1 MEGQPLSSAS
11 PEGRSPEAARSRR
24 PRFLPTFAAILLAG
38 GLAACN
44 TTGNL
49 GVEQPAVVTV
59 AAPPTT
65 VPVLELVGNWGFA
78 SYHEEKDRT
87 RTQAE
92 AKSACSN
99 PYKITQG
106 PNGGV
111 MMYLAD
117 QNKPSEV
124 FVKQTTDSR
133 DQRQKLLEITPAGME
148 LWQALPDPVELIL
161 KTGFDGVPEEDITTT
176 VRVLSEATKRLQT
189 KLA

>member
-11 PEGRSPEAARSRR
+11 PEGRSLEAVGRSRHA
-24 PRFLPTFAAILLAG
+24 PLPLLAAFLLAS

-44 TTGNL
+44 TTTGNL
-49 GVEQPAVVTV
+49 VVEQPAVVTV

-65 VPVLELVGNWGFA
+65 VPVAELVGNWGFA

-99 PYKITQG
+99 PYRITQG
-106 PNGGV
+106 PSGGV

-117 QNKPSEV
+117 QTKPSEV
-124 FVKQTTDSR
+124 FVKQTPDGRSFIGPRGAPGMAQDRVVTFYENGV
-133 DQRQKLLEITPAGME
+133 LITVWLDKSAQERYGTM
-148 LWQALPDPVELIL
+148 V
-161 KTGFDGVPEEDITTT
+161 F
-176 VRVLSEATKRLQT
+176 VRCS
-189 KLA
+189 